1 MVQVFQRQMSKE
13 GLQAVV
19 NGNDAAGGGWSSEM
33 LRDLFT
39 LRQDTA
45 SDTYDSRCRTEDDD
59 SMEAEEGTKQDWA
72 PPEHKL
78 QVGHQCHGDSWS
90 CPRTGSSRLLR
101 LVMPTLTLHLTQLLD
116 WRLSSPAHSSQ
127 PTAACEG
134 QDVSEC
140 SLQLMS
146 LIHTCQNNEIIITT
160 ATACH

>member
-45 SDTYDSRCRTEDDD
+45 SDTYDSRCRTDDDD
-59 SMEAEEGTKQDWA
+59 SMEAEDGTKQELA

-78 QVGHQCHGDSWS
+78 QVSHQFHADSLS
-90 CPRTGSSRLLR
+90 CLCTGRCRLLPVVTTIVRSGSAFGTAAR
-101 LVMPTLTLHLTQLLD
+101 LAI
-116 WRLSSPAHSSQ
+116 SCSPACTSQ
-127 PTAACEG
+127 PTAA
-134 QDVSEC
+134 
-140 SLQLMS
+140 
-146 LIHTCQNNEIIITT
+146 
-160 ATACH
+160 